1 MFTGLVEGLGEIKAI
16 KQLGKGMMLDI
27 SANFSIDNPKKG
39 ESIAVNGICLTATEI
54 NEKSFALDVSPET
67 LSRSSLHNLKTGVI
81 VNLERAL
88 RPTDR
93 LGGHIV
99 SGHIDC
105 VGNIKNIKNLGEFTI
120 FDFFMPNEFS
130 KYVVEKGS
138 VTIDG
143 ISLTVNNCKNNTFS
157 VSIIP
162 HTIKI
167 TNLQFRKIGDIV
179 NLEFDIIGK
188 YVEKLMNWKQGG
200 VSMDLL
206 RKQGFLDYQ

>member
-1 MFTGLVEGLGEIKAI
+1 MFTGLTEGLGEIKAI
-16 KQLGKGMMLDI
+16 RRLAKGIILDI
-27 SANFSIDNPKKG
+27 SVSFSLDSPKKG

-54 NEKSFALDVSPET
+54 NEKAFSVDVSPET
-67 LSRSSLHNLKTGVI
+67 IKRSSLHNLKTGDI

-105 VGNIKNIKNLGEFTI
+105 VGTIKNIKNLADFTL
-120 FDFFMPNEFS
+120 FDFFMPDEYE

-138 VTIDG
+138 VAIDG
-143 ISLTVNNCKNNTFS
+143 ISLTVNTCKDNIFS

-188 YVEKLMNWKQGG
+188 YVEKLMNIKEHG
-200 VSMDLL
+200 VSIDLL
-206 RKQGFLDYQ
+206 RKQGFLAY

>member
-1 MFTGLVEGLGEIKAI
+1 MFTGLIEGLGEIKSI
-16 KQLGKGMMLDI
+16 KRLAKGIFLDI
-27 SANFSIDNPKKG
+27 STNFSIDNPQKG

-54 NEKSFALDVSPET
+54 NEKGFAVDVSPET
-67 LSRSSLHNLKTGVI
+67 LNRSSLQKIKTSDT

-88 RPTDR
+88 RATDR

-105 VGNIKNIKNLGEFTI
+105 AGDIKNIRNLGDFTI
-120 FDFFMPNEFS
+120 FDFAMPNEYA

-138 VTIDG
+138 VCIDG
-143 ISLTVNNCKNNTFS
+143 ISLTVNSCADTSFS

-162 HTIKI
+162 HTIKM
-167 TNLQFRKIGDIV
+167 TNLQFKKIGDIV

-188 YVEKLMNWKQGG
+188 YVEKLMSRKNGG

-206 RKQGFLDYQ
+206 RKQGFLDY